1 MKVQYCSIWPE
12 ILVVVIPVILGERDR
27 KTFGTK
33 SSRPYWQ
40 KALKDQIRL
49 KEGSEQQTCCFGV
62 WLGVYYSLKG
72 ADMMRVG

>member
-1 MKVQYCSIWPE
+1 MIA
-12 ILVVVIPVILGERDR
+12 VVIPVIVGERDPNVSE
-27 KTFGTK
+27 K

-62 WLGVYYSLKG
+62 WLGEFTTL
-72 ADMMRVG
+72 